1 MTLRRFV
8 IERDIPK
15 VGGFEREQLRGA
27 AAKSNEAL
35 AQLAPDIQ
43 WVESYVADDKTFCVY
58 LAKDEDVIRRHAE
71 ISGFPA
77 TKITEIR
84 KVIDPTTGTTAA
96 VDIRVPM
103 AYVDAARTMLAKK
116 TYPDGEKTFYTYT
129 FYDPMHPTAADIDPR
144 TVKP

>member
-1 MTLRRFV
+1 MWHSCRNHRWSRF
-8 IERDIPK
+8 
-15 VGGFEREQLRGA
+15 L
-27 AAKSNEAL
+27 L
-35 AQLAPDIQ
+35 ASML
-43 WVESYVADDKTFCVY
+43 VM
-58 LAKDEDVIRRHAE
+58 
-71 ISGFPA
+71 FPA
-77 TKITEIR
+77 AMAWAGLRDSTPGLPTKIYAVIFQATTNAAGKIQSLQVS

-96 VDIRVPM
+96 VDIRVPT

>member
-1 MTLRRFV
+1 MWHSCRNHRWSRF
-8 IERDIPK
+8 
-15 VGGFEREQLRGA
+15 L
-27 AAKSNEAL
+27 L
-35 AQLAPDIQ
+35 ASML
-43 WVESYVADDKTFCVY
+43 VM
-58 LAKDEDVIRRHAE
+58 
-71 ISGFPA
+71 FPA
-77 TKITEIR
+77 AMAWAGLRDSTPGLPTKIYAVIFQATTNAAGKIQSLQVS